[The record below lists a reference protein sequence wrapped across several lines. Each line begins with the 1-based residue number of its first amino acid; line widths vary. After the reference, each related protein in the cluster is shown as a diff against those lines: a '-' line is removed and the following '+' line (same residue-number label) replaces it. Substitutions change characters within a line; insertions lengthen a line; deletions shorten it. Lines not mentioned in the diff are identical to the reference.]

1 MREILM
7 CTGGVSQ
14 SACYER
20 IQTAEMK
27 LPTKICRPHKFVEC
41 TKIYKYPVGHLLT
54 RLAATFAN
62 LVVTST
68 YVPSEVHVPLWLG
81 LFPDFILVC
90 RLL

>member
-68 YVPSEVHVPLWLG
+68 LSK
-81 LFPDFILVC
+81 F
-90 RLL
+90 LLKHTCPFGRVIP

>member
-27 LPTKICRPHKFVEC
+27 LPTKICRHPRRPPINKTLSNFGKSSSDLHFV
-41 TKIYKYPVGHLLT
+41 K
-54 RLAATFAN
+54 
-62 LVVTST
+62 
-68 YVPSEVHVPLWLG
+68 VPSEAHVPFW
-81 LFPDFILVC
+81 
-90 RLL
+90 

>member
-41 TKIYKYPVGHLLT
+41 TKIYKYPRRPPTNKTLSNFSKSSSDLHFVK
-54 RLAATFAN
+54 
-62 LVVTST
+62 
-68 YVPSEVHVPLWLG
+68 VPSEAHVPFW
-81 LFPDFILVC
+81 
-90 RLL
+90 